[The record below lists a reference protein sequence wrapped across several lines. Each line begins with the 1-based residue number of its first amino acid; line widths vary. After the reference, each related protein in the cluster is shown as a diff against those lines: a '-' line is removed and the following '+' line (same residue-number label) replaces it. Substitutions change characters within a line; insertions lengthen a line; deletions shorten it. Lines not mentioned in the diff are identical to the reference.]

1 MNRINTLVFSVLLC
15 IGFFVSLSQAE
26 TLLRG
31 SKDIESLIE
40 GDAVSHGPE
49 GTEFGHE
56 INELEEVDPEHHYA
70 RIEEDE
76 PERAR
81 QLGHHRGRRFG
92 KHSKYLLNIFKKF
105 ELIIR

>member
-1 MNRINTLVFSVLLC
+1 
-15 IGFFVSLSQAE
+15 VSLSQAE

-31 SKDIESLIE
+31 SENIESLIE
-40 GDAVSHGPE
+40 GDAVSHDQE

-56 INELEEVDPEHHYA
+56 INELEEVDPKHHYA

-92 KHSKYLLNIFKKF
+92 KHSKYSKHYGPKSAKYNRYYAYKHAKKNY
-105 ELIIR
+105 IYV